1 MPSSGVVLHAFGAD
15 RFDYYALADN
25 CARLVTKFLQ
35 LPITLVTDREPS
47 NNLYDRVIIEQS
59 TSTNSRVLRNV
70 NETGEEIVHYK
81 YRNDTRSR
89 SLELSPYDRTILLD
103 SDYIITNSELLKF
116 IATDCDFLCPYEAYD
131 VTNRNKYVNFKYIS
145 NTVQQAWATVVVF
158 NKSIRSRSIF
168 AYWQMVQKN
177 YAYYQALMNKPE
189 NFRNDYALSLAVH
202 AMNGNQPMTERLPK
216 MMMLPGDSYIEHIDS
231 DLNFIINCEKRAVKL
246 SKVNLH
252 VMNKLCLQSKQIQE
266 DIIAITA

>member
-1 MPSSGVVLHAFGAD
+1 
-15 RFDYYALADN
+15 
-25 CARLVTKFLQ
+25 
-35 LPITLVTDREPS
+35 
-47 NNLYDRVIIEQS
+47 
-59 TSTNSRVLRNV
+59 VLRNV
-70 NETGEEIVHYK
+70 NDTGEEIVHYK

-89 SLELSPYDRTILLD
+89 SLELSPYDKTILLD

-116 IATDCDFLCPYEAYD
+116 ISTDCDFLCPYEAYD
-131 VTNRNKYVNFKYIS
+131 VTNRNKYVNSKYIS

-168 AYWQMVQKN
+168 TYWQMVQKN

-202 AMNGNQPMTERLPK
+202 AMNGNQSMTERLPK